1 MRPYQQKYIDNI
13 EKILNLSDLSL
24 DITEDSMS
32 FLEKRQNKRR
42 LIGDLVKQNTA
53 LLREELFPLLDD
65 IISASQ
71 NEINDLIS
79 FAEALT
85 PGARRLDNLLSY
97 TIHNALVVYAR
108 HWNMRDM
115 LIRELYNTAMALFYL
130 QSLID
135 TAAKSRYRWNMR
147 MLFGEAASF
156 IKVYD
161 DITVPEIRGYIHR
174 SMGNLALGYTNDTE
188 ESNRRKMTAIRQS
201 LRILTDPVYQEKTPS
216 LPWDVYIYKS
226 HQERTTSLAF
236 LRAGNTDPVS
246 IREVM
251 ESAEYVW
258 RHQQENSQKT
268 GKPLSNRWHM
278 TYEVAQYHC
287 GIYTLD
293 YLLTCM
299 EEMYMRRNVSDYT
312 LEGIYNNI
320 FIPSMYAEY
329 LSHNGH
335 YRNAKKE
342 VLGHMYRMM
351 LRYVRSVPA
360 DQVSISLIRNLMGVF
375 QTFIEYPDGIRQSDF
390 LLQLVVCRMPEEF
403 IYLQMTASVSRMLME
418 KTLESNPS
426 LMSGVLGLDTTEQ
439 ILESRDRLAQFTYE
453 SGMFHDIGQLNFTQ
467 MTSMATRSWLKE
479 EKDLYR
485 LHTKIGAD
493 ILARCESTRLYADT
507 AAGHHRYYNEQDG
520 YPENYSRKENPN
532 QPVTDIVSLASF
544 FIRLLDNNV
553 DYTRSPLTLPQA
565 MERIKEESGRR
576 LSPELVRI
584 FLTMESE
591 LTNYLKEG
599 EQNAYRL
606 LLQYLQYEATTI

>member
-1 MRPYQQKYIDNI
+1 MRPYQQQYISNI
-13 EKILNLSDLSL
+13 EKILSLSDLSPESPENTL
-24 DITEDSMS
+24 R
-32 FLEKRQNKRR
+32 FLEERKNKKQAIGELVRQN
-42 LIGDLVKQNTA
+42 TS

-71 NEINDLIS
+71 DSIDDLVS
-79 FAEALT
+79 FSEALT

-97 TIHNALVVYAR
+97 TIHNALLVYAR
-108 HWNMRDM
+108 HWNLRDM
-115 LIRELYNTAMALFYL
+115 LIRELYNTAMDLFYL

-135 TAAKSRYRWNMR
+135 SAAKNRYRWKMR

-161 DITVPEIRGYIHR
+161 DIIRPEIRGYIHR
-174 SMGNLALGYTNDTE
+174 SMGNLALGYTNDTD
-188 ESNRRKMTAIRQS
+188 ESTQKKMNAIRQS
-201 LRILTDPVYQEKTPS
+201 LRILTDPAYHEKTPS
-216 LPWDVYIYKS
+216 LPWSSFIYKS
-226 HQERTTSLAF
+226 HQERTTSLSS
-236 LRAGNTDPVS
+236 LRSGSTDPLV

-258 RHQQENSQKT
+258 NRQLENSQKT

-299 EEMYMRRNVSDYT
+299 EEMYMRRDTRDYT

-329 LSHNGH
+329 LSHNSH

-360 DQVSISLIRNLMGVF
+360 DQVSVSLIRNLMNIF
-375 QTFIEYPDGIRQSDF
+375 QTFIEYPDGVKQKDF

-403 IYLQMTASVSRMLME
+403 IYLQMTASVAEMLM
-418 KTLESNPS
+418 KKVLESEPA
-426 LMSGVLGLDTTEQ
+426 LLLGVLELDTTEQ
-439 ILESRDRLAQFTYE
+439 VLAAGDRLTRFAYE

-467 MTSMATRSWLKE
+467 MTSMATRSWLSE
-479 EKDLYR
+479 EKNLYQ

-507 AAGHHRYYNEQDG
+507 AAGHHRHYNGQGG
-520 YPENYSRKENPN
+520 YPEDYSREGKPN
-532 QPVTDIVSLASF
+532 QPVTDMVSLASF
-544 FIRLLDNNV
+544 FVRLLDNNV
-553 DYTRSPLTLPQA
+553 DYTRSPLTLSQA
-565 MERIKEESGRR
+565 MERVREESGRR
-576 LSPELVRI
+576 FSPDLVRI
-584 FLTMESE
+584 FLTMETE
-591 LTNYLKEG
+591 LADYLENG
-599 EQNAYRL
+599 EAEACHL
-606 LLQYLQYEATTI
+606 ALQYLNQEE